1 MLVFSRRG
9 SDNVQSLRKNVASED
24 QTFYCMNTQQK
35 KQGAYLM
42 IFDDN

>member
-1 MLVFSRRG
+1 MLT
-9 SDNVQSLRKNVASED
+9 LRPVLSGEDASEED
-24 QTFYCMNTQQK
+24 LSQQK